1 MIVYEPLWKTMKEKK
16 VSQYLLIKT
25 YGISCG
31 QLDRL
36 KKIGC
41 EYVQGYLMGRP
52 MPRQQLEELLEE
64 QIEKQVWE

>member
-36 KKIGC
+36 KKNQ
-41 EYVQGYLMGRP
+41 YVYSVQPFRIPKTVGLCRE
-52 MPRQQLEELLEE
+52 RRE
-64 QIEKQVWE
+64 IFFVF

>member
-41 EYVQGYLMGRP
+41 EYVQGYLLGRP
-52 MPRQQLEELLEE
+52 APEDAMEILLDK
-64 QIEKQVWE
+64 QIWE